1 MPICFD
7 YPFTTNNCVFGSI
20 GACVF
25 VRDVRAF
32 YSAVVKKMI
41 AIFPFDDKVLADL
54 VVLDPARKVDLTYAP
69 STYNVIMSIPV
80 YFSSLYGETYMS

>member
-7 YPFTTNNCVFGSI
+7 YPFVYLGSI
-20 GACVF
+20 VACVC

-54 VVLDPARKVDLTYAP
+54 VVLDPVRKMDLTYAP
-69 STYNVIMSIPV
+69 STYHIIMSISL
-80 YFSSLYGETYMS
+80 YFSALQ